1 METKEI
7 EKEFLTMIEA
17 QKRTIYKVCYIYAN
31 DQDDLNDL
39 YQETVLNLWKSFPR
53 YRGDSKLTTWVY
65 RIAMN
70 TCITFLRRSNARPQT
85 IPMTANVAS
94 MAAEDNETAGQL
106 RELYRLISQLGK
118 LERALILLWL
128 EERSYEEIA
137 DILGITKTNV
147 AEPSRG
153 EGSNSAEDH
162 VGIRPRYGSEHL
174 QLRGEYAHHLCG
186 IPLCLYE
193 YAHPGH
199 LICHRRGRDGHR
211 ADTPGME
218 TLSAVEIRS
227 GQGLQRTRQAGA
239 HLQEDLPSGES
250 LDDWCRMP
258 GYDSLLHSGTRIQ
271 HGGWL

>member
-1 METKEI
+1 METKEL

-53 YRGDSKLTTWVY
+53 YRGDSTLNTWVY

-85 IPMTANVAS
+85 VPLTTNVAS
-94 MAAEDNETAGQL
+94 TVAEDNETAGQL

-147 AEPSRG
+147 AVKLNRTKEKLKKM
-153 EGSNSAEDH
+153 SN
-162 VGIRPRYGSEHL
+162 
-174 QLRGEYAHHLCG
+174 C
-186 IPLCLYE
+186 
-193 YAHPGH
+193 
-199 LICHRRGRDGHR
+199 
-211 ADTPGME
+211 
-218 TLSAVEIRS
+218 
-227 GQGLQRTRQAGA
+227 
-239 HLQEDLPSGES
+239 
-250 LDDWCRMP
+250 
-258 GYDSLLHSGTRIQ
+258 
-271 HGGWL
+271 